1 MEEAQDGDITVVAGV
16 RCDAWFGSVKAATV
30 LCQKGYKAST
40 CTLIVIVIGGLK
52 SMGLTNHHQDKELQH
67 VVPNY
72 HGLSMFR
79 DGHNIQVSQLM
90 LEVTLFRVTFHI
102 N

>member
-30 LCQKGYKAST
+30 LCHKGYKAST

-52 SMGLTNHHQDKELQH
+52 SMGLTKPPCNNVGTMKICTAQIPTATDKQYL
-67 VVPNY
+67 
-72 HGLSMFR
+72 
-79 DGHNIQVSQLM
+79 
-90 LEVTLFRVTFHI
+90 
-102 N
+102 

>member
-1 MEEAQDGDITVVAGV
+1 MKPNRHRRQHFQHFCRGPDRHTY
-16 RCDAWFGSVKAATV
+16 V
-30 LCQKGYKAST
+30 LV
-40 CTLIVIVIGGLK
+40 IVIVIGGLK